1 MANNIPFQPMGKTFQ
16 IQAPTANT
24 AVTIP
29 ITADSPCQQY
39 LLATHTDA
47 SKPCYVRIATA
58 NVAAVLPTVT
68 GSYSMLV
75 PPSSRVVI
83 TGPQT
88 GPNTVVYVSLI
99 SENNGAECYVTA
111 GEGF

>member
-1 MANNIPFQPMGKTFQ
+1 MANNIPFQPMGKTYQ

-29 ITADSPCQQY
+29 IVADSPCQQY

-47 SKPCYVRIATA
+47 SKPCYVRVSTS
-58 NVAAVLPTVT
+58 NVAAALPTAN
-68 GSYSMLV
+68 GSYSMLI

-88 GPNTVVYVSLI
+88 GPNTTVYVSLI
-99 SENNGAECYVTA
+99 SENNGAEAYVTA

>member
-1 MANNIPFQPMGKTFQ
+1 MANNIPFQPMGKTYQ

-29 ITADSPCQQY
+29 ITSDSPCQQY

-47 SKPCYVRIATA
+47 SKPCYVRVASS
-58 NVAAVLPTVT
+58 NVAAALPTVN

-83 TGPQT
+83 TGVQV
-88 GPNTVVYVSLI
+88 GPNNTVYVSLI
-99 SENNGAECYVTA
+99 SENNGAECYVTP

>member
-1 MANNIPFQPMGKTFQ
+1 MANNIPFQPMGKTYQ

-24 AVTIP
+24 AVTIA

-39 LLATHTDA
+39 LLATHNDA
-47 SKPCYVRIATA
+47 SKPCYVRVATS
-58 NVAAVLPTVT
+58 NVAAALPTAN
-68 GSYSMLV
+68 GSYCMLI
-75 PPSSRVVI
+75 PPTSRVVI

-88 GPNTVVYVSLI
+88 GPNTTVWVSLI
-99 SENNGAECYVTA
+99 SENNNAECYVTA